1 VTELEPDLPQDYAN
15 TLAELKDAVHAAQ
28 VRAQLVINAAMIEVY
43 WSIGQTISPAATGRT
58 LGE

>member
-1 VTELEPDLPQDYAN
+1 MPCTLRKYA
-15 TLAELKDAVHAAQ
+15 Q
-28 VRAQLVINAAMIEVY
+28 RVINAAMIELY